1 MDEFPS
7 IHHREVLA
15 ILMAARLWGHLW
27 RNLRILVHYDNAA
40 VVSSLNSGRVQD
52 PILASCLRELWF
64 LAGSLEF
71 QLQAV
76 HLSSTDNRLADLLS
90 RWHLN
95 PQFQEEFY
103 VKTASCVMHEETV
116 PSYYFHVADCM

>member
-103 VKTASCVMHEETV
+103 VKTASCIMQKETV